1 MIHRFLMTQIRTR
14 KKKDW
19 IVQVF
24 SDLKELEL
32 QEDLDI
38 IRKIKKL
45 KLKNILNRK
54 IKEKAFEDLK
64 IQKEKHSKVFQIKY
78 DSFEMQ
84 KYLKSC
90 EVRITKQEAQE
101 IFKLRTRTSDV
112 KTNIKGKYETLECDA
127 CKTEQE
133 TQKHIIKC
141 NILNEKNE
149 KEPIEYE
156 EIFTGNVK
164 MKIAIVKRFL
174 ENTKLRENFRN
185 KKG

>member
-1 MIHRFLMTQIRTR
+1 MV
-14 KKKDW
+14 K
-19 IVQVF
+19 
-24 SDLKELEL
+24 
-32 QEDLDI
+32 
-38 IRKIKKL
+38 
-45 KLKNILNRK
+45 
-54 IKEKAFEDLK
+54 
-64 IQKEKHSKVFQIKY
+64 
-78 DSFEMQ
+78 
-84 KYLKSC
+84 
-90 EVRITKQEAQE
+90 ITKQEAQE
-101 IFKLRTRTSDV
+101 IFKLRTSDV
-112 KTNIKGKYETLECDA
+112 KTNIKGKYETFECDA